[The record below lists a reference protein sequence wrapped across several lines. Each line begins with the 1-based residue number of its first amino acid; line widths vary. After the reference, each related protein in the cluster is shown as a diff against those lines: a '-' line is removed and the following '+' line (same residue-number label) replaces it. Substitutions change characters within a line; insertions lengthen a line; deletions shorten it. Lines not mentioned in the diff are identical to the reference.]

1 MIINLN
7 FLSSCILAFLFFFP
21 SHCFGNEV
29 LILKN
34 DTQVEDVNQ
43 FIQIL
48 EDKTKQLSVKEI
60 STETFKIDFNN
71 INHPEENLGF
81 SQSVFWLKLSIRN
94 SSQIEDWYLK
104 QHYSANQYLDLYQR
118 IDEQN
123 FQVEKSGFLSAYS
136 TKAIKSRATTFKIT
150 LAPNESKT
158 FYFKYKSNS
167 PVQLKFSLYST
178 EAFYTERD
186 KNSFSLGGF
195 FAPLFIMLLMN
206 IVFYLITRLK
216 SQLYTAI
223 YISAALFSQALMDGL
238 FLVILPE
245 SFAIHLTFFSFLFNN
260 LACLALFFFCYHIH
274 YLKKLTKHSELIKYT
289 VISYHSLLL
298 LMQYFVPSTL
308 TYQLN
313 TFSFIVTPLLCLSI
327 SIHAW
332 KQHQKYARFICLGL
346 FFLTATDLAQTLPK
360 FFAINSSFAFID
372 NNGKT
377 GIILMI
383 LFLSLAMGAYIRTL
397 KIVQR
402 DAKTIKEKT
411 EQRFSQIF
419 EQTSQMLFILSET
432 GNIESVN
439 SPVEKFFNKN
449 KIHLLNQN
457 FNDIFPTLKGG
468 VDKDIIK
475 QHIQSAI
482 SGELK
487 TQTFEAYAHD
497 QTIKNLEVTYQPFVQ
512 ANKLI
517 NNVIVQVRDNTK
529 QTQAFK
535 AIQGMVVG
543 IASFSSDNFF
553 KSFLIEISRIYNAKY
568 VMFSLINQTNT
579 QTATSIA
586 IIEDKKLIPNITFAT
601 KGTPTELLLNQHL
614 CNYPTNACQTFPND
628 EWLNKHNIESYL
640 GVNIRDADNNI
651 IGFLSVMNDKP
662 MHEDN
667 YFIEVLDIFSS
678 RVANE
683 LLQQESQED
692 LKQALDKVDFHITN
706 TPLAVIE
713 WDTDFN
719 IINWNKSAERMFGY
733 SIEYFDNNRPLE
745 VLVPEEQKAEVHCLT
760 KELLSNSGGLYSLNK
775 NITAEGRTI
784 LCEWHNTPLLNK
796 EGKVIGIASLVN
808 DVTAEHDALN
818 ALYIKE
824 HEQREIF
831 NAMLD
836 AVFIVNHKGIITLV
850 NDSVS
855 KLFNYSREE
864 LISKN
869 ISMLM
874 PPEYKK
880 LHKKY
885 IDRFISSDESR
896 IVGFGNEFQGRRK
909 SDEVFPIHLSVA
921 KLPKDKTK
929 NHRLIITC
937 HDLTE
942 FKQQQAT
949 IRQTQK
955 LDALGNLTGGIAHDF
970 NNLLGIINGYSELLT
985 HHIEPDSKL
994 IKYAQH
1000 IQKASIRGAKLTKKL
1015 LSFASK
1021 NTIETEII
1029 NINDMLLDEFDMLQ
1043 KTITP
1048 RINLTYSLHDE
1059 LPLTNIDK
1067 AELEDCI
1074 LNLTINAMHAI
1085 SSHGEILIST
1095 NLVEI
1100 DNSQAILHHIK
1111 EGKYISL
1118 SIKDDG
1124 KGMDEITQQKALEP
1138 FFTTKGKTGTGLGLS
1153 QVYGFIERSK
1163 GCVQLESIL
1172 GKGTQITLLLP
1183 LITNHKKKNSN
1194 KSNVEQLTL
1203 PSSTILV
1210 VDDEPSLVELSS
1222 TILTNAGYHVISAS
1236 SGKEALEKLALNT
1249 IDVILCDII
1258 MPNMDGI
1265 TLAKIVNKKH
1275 PKIDVLFVSG
1285 YHDHTMS
1292 EGQEEL
1298 QHKILTKPYRASE
1311 LLHRVSKVLSK
1322 KL

>member
-7 FLSSCILAFLFFFP
+7 FISSCILAFLFFFP
-21 SHCFGNEV
+21 SHCFGSEV
-29 LILKN
+29 LVLKN
-34 DTQVEDVNQ
+34 DTQVEDINQ
-43 FIQIL
+43 FIEIF
-48 EDKTKQLSVKEI
+48 EDKTKQLTVLEVSNK
-60 STETFKIDFNN
+60 TFQKNFRN

-81 SQSVFWLKLSIRN
+81 SQSVFWLKLTIGN
-94 SSQIEDWYLK
+94 SSQIDNWYLK
-104 QHYSANQYLDLYQR
+104 QHYSANQYLDLYLPL
-118 IDEQN
+118 DEQN
-123 FQVEKSGFLSAYS
+123 FQENKSGFHREHS
-136 TKAIKSRATTFKIT
+136 TKAVKSRATFFKLP
-150 LAPNESKT
+150 LAPNETKT
-158 FYFKYKSNS
+158 FYLKYLSNS
-167 PVQLKFSLYST
+167 PVQLKFSIYSP
-178 EAFYTERD
+178 EAFLNEAD
-186 KNSFSLGGF
+186 KSSFSLGGF
-195 FAPLFIMLLMN
+195 FAPIFIMLLMN
-206 IVFYLITRLK
+206 IVFYLITKLK

-223 YISAALFSQALMDGL
+223 YISAALFSQALIDGL
-238 FLVILPE
+238 FLAFIPE
-245 SFAIHLTFFSFLFNN
+245 SFTIYLTSLTFLFMNI
-260 LACLALFFFCYHIH
+260 ACIALFLFCYHLH

-289 VISYHSLLL
+289 VIGYHSLLIL
-298 LMQYFVPSTL
+298 IQYFAPSTL

-313 TFSFIVTPLLCLSI
+313 TYSFIVTPLICLSI
-327 SIHAW
+327 SIYAW

-346 FFLTATDLAQTLPK
+346 FFLTATDLAQSLPK
-360 FFAINSSFAFID
+360 LFAINNSFAFID
-372 NNGKT
+372 HNGKT

-402 DAKTIKEKT
+402 DAKNIKEKT

-419 EQTSQMLFILSET
+419 EQTNQMLFILSET
-432 GNIESVN
+432 GNIEAVN
-439 SPVEKFFNKN
+439 APVEKFFDQNKVN
-449 KIHLLNQN
+449 LLNQN
-457 FNDIFPTLKGG
+457 FNELFPSLKGG
-468 VDKDIIK
+468 MNQNNIK
-475 QHIQSAI
+475 QHIQSALT
-482 SGELK
+482 GEIK
-487 TQTFEAYAHD
+487 THSFETYAHD
-497 QTIKNLEVTYQPFVQ
+497 QTIKNLEVTYQPLVQ

-535 AIQGMVVG
+535 AIKGMVVG
-543 IASFSSDNFF
+543 IASLSTDNFF

-568 VMFSLINQTNT
+568 VMFSLINETEP

-614 CNYPTNACQTFPND
+614 CNYPTNAYLTFPND
-628 EWLNKHNIESYL
+628 EWLNEHNIESYL
-640 GVNIRDADNNI
+640 GVNIRNTENNI

-667 YFIEVLDIFSS
+667 YFIEVLEVFSS

-683 LLQQESQED
+683 LLQRESQEE

-719 IINWNKSAERMFGY
+719 IINWNKSAERIFGY
-733 SIEYFDNNRPLE
+733 TIEHFDNNRPLE
-745 VLVPEEQKAEVHCLT
+745 VLVPKAQKAEVHRLT

-775 NITAEGRTI
+775 NITAEGRII

-796 EGKVIGIASLVN
+796 EGQVVGIASLVN

-885 IDRFISSDESR
+885 IERFISSDESR

-909 SDEVFPIHLSVA
+909 SGEVFPIHLSVA
-921 KLPKDKTK
+921 KLPKDKAK

-1100 DNSQAILHHIK
+1100 DNSQAILLHIK

-1138 FFTTKGKTGTGLGLS
+1138 FFTTNGKTGPGFGLS
-1153 QVYGFIERSK
+1153 QVYGFI
-1163 GCVQLESIL
+1163 
-1172 GKGTQITLLLP
+1172 
-1183 LITNHKKKNSN
+1183 
-1194 KSNVEQLTL
+1194 
-1203 PSSTILV
+1203 
-1210 VDDEPSLVELSS
+1210 
-1222 TILTNAGYHVISAS
+1222 
-1236 SGKEALEKLALNT
+1236 
-1249 IDVILCDII
+1249 
-1258 MPNMDGI
+1258 
-1265 TLAKIVNKKH
+1265 
-1275 PKIDVLFVSG
+1275 
-1285 YHDHTMS
+1285 
-1292 EGQEEL
+1292 
-1298 QHKILTKPYRASE
+1298 
-1311 LLHRVSKVLSK
+1311 
-1322 KL
+1322 